1 MTVGTAPAPADSLVR
16 RLIEAAASAIA
27 NRQHDLAYKPEQIR
41 GLMVELELA
50 NGGQV
55 VDVTAHVTR
64 KYVHRYQREP
74 AEPIERGAPV
84 NNRILGTVAMLG
96 APALLIEQL
105 MLRGAQD
112 ARVTGIAS
120 MVFMAGWICSNT
132 GLRRLRAA
140 GTRPW
145 GSAVLLVQLVGLGL
159 AFLFGLFE
167 ATGLFGAD
175 TLVFALTDAA
185 WPLSMLWMVVV
196 GVSVLVAKRLHG
208 WRRVVPV
215 LCPLW
220 LPVAMA
226 SGAAFGDLGG
236 LVGTGLA
243 AVLWALLG
251 YVVRDSC
258 EHV

>member
-1 MTVGTAPAPADSLVR
+1 M
-16 RLIEAAASAIA
+16 
-27 NRQHDLAYKPEQIR
+27 
-41 GLMVELELA
+41 
-50 NGGQV
+50 
-55 VDVTAHVTR
+55 
-64 KYVHRYQREP
+64 
-74 AEPIERGAPV
+74 
-84 NNRILGTVAMLG
+84 NNRLLGTVAMLC
-96 APALLIEQL
+96 APALLVEQL
-105 MLRGAQD
+105 VLRGAQD
-112 ARVTGIAS
+112 ALVTGIAS
-120 MVFMAGWICSNT
+120 MFFMAGWICSNT

-145 GSAVLLVQLVGLGL
+145 GRAVLRIQLVGLGL
-159 AFLFGLFE
+159 AFTFGLIE
-167 ATGLFGAD
+167 ATGLLGSD
-175 TLVFALTDAA
+175 HLLVTVTDAA

-226 SGAAFGDLGG
+226 GAAAFGDPGG

-251 YVVRDSC
+251 YVVRDSR
-258 EHV
+258 EHVGAPPDPVT